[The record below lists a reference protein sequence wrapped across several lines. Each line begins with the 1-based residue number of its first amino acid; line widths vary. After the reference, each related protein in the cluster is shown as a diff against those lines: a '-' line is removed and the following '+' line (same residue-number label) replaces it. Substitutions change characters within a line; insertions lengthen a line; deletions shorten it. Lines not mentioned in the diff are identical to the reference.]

1 MTRQEMVRD
10 ANLSQVKYNY
20 CFSTYNIKVSNIVVR
35 MVGADSV
42 DDGGDLLNVI
52 F

>member
-10 ANLSQVKYNY
+10 ANLSQVKYN
-20 CFSTYNIKVSNIVVR
+20 CCLSNIKVLNIDCFR

-42 DDGGDLLNVI
+42 DDGRDLLNVI
-52 F
+52 I

>member
-10 ANLSQVKYNY
+10 ANLSQVKYN
-20 CFSTYNIKVSNIVVR
+20 CCGSNIKVSNIVVR

-42 DDGGDLLNVI
+42 DDGRDLLNVI